1 MISTL
6 WLKKK
11 KINFLPPVQ
20 GLTWKANCPEKSYMP
35 HECMR
40 LRVLRTASA
49 LSTRSPVIGQ
59 IPPFASVAAMTLPD
73 SQVTSMEHSWSL
85 REKKKILN
93 THRIGLYC
101 SYCIILTLQIS
112 FAMWKLVREIFCSIV
127 VLVFNPSLSWSAG
140 RQLCQFLDAEK
151 IVCKDC

>member
-1 MISTL
+1 MIK
-6 WLKKK
+6 KKK

-85 REKKKILN
+85 REKKKKIKYSQNWTILFL
-93 THRIGLYC
+93 LYY
-101 SYCIILTLQIS
+101 SYITDFFCNVETCEGNILLYSS
-112 FAMWKLVREIFCSIV
+112 FSV
-127 VLVFNPSLSWSAG
+127 
-140 RQLCQFLDAEK
+140 
-151 IVCKDC
+151 

>member
-1 MISTL
+1 MI
-6 WLKKK
+6 KKK

-85 REKKKILN
+85 REKKKKIKYSQNWTILFL
-93 THRIGLYC
+93 LYY
-101 SYCIILTLQIS
+101 SYITDFFCNVETCEGNILLYSS
-112 FAMWKLVREIFCSIV
+112 FSV
-127 VLVFNPSLSWSAG
+127 
-140 RQLCQFLDAEK
+140 
-151 IVCKDC
+151 

>member
-1 MISTL
+1 MI
-6 WLKKK
+6 KKK
-11 KINFLPPVQ
+11 KKNFLPPVQ

-85 REKKKILN
+85 REKKKIKYSQNWTILFLLYYSYITDFFCNVETCEGNILLN
-93 THRIGLYC
+93 
-101 SYCIILTLQIS
+101 SS
-112 FAMWKLVREIFCSIV
+112 FSV
-127 VLVFNPSLSWSAG
+127 
-140 RQLCQFLDAEK
+140 
-151 IVCKDC
+151 